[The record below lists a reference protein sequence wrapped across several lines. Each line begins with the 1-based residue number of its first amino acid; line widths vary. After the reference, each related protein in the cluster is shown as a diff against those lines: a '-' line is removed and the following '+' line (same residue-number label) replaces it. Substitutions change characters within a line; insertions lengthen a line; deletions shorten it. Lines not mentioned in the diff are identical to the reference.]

1 MLEEIIMRKLL
12 LIFISFIVVFPVL
25 AQEENLYQ
33 IVTPYEK
40 ARESASEIWLKDF
53 SENATPQELLS
64 LGLIGVLELKDKE
77 DEIEKMEAKES
88 LICTF
93 CGLSEIITP
102 NTWDDYK
109 YKQKLTPI
117 CKKYVE
123 LIAEAQKLKSDE
135 DIEREKKRNSPMGLL
150 KKKCNQDFSKWA
162 VKSEFEK
169 NIEWSNRIQSK
180 GNFKFDSICSSYYLS
195 SWHNAKPAFNN
206 YDAETESF
214 SLTLTYYNQGKEVSS
229 LTGYCVVKDNPQF
242 AKKFLKDHESY
253 INSFD
258 CEGKLMNVNGYIY
271 PKRVTIGN
279 TYTFIF
285 PIPDNAQDVVVCNN
299 ITGYCFDSQR
309 WKKISD
315 SLQYLQHITDSL
327 EILRKNVNIKKSQLL
342 DSLKLYRYF
351 SSDSSYK
358 RYCNVYKEILE
369 DKNGYDLMGADTAFT
384 NMVPRIL
391 LEHYGALQ
399 YLFENQSEFYQF
411 FKTFYSHPNP
421 SVVFRQLK
429 EMSIQ
434 RLHVELIKSNLKDG
448 SELHNNP
455 SHPLAKEIVS
465 YINAIRFYDKMG
477 VIKEKISRSKLLPFT
492 FSFSYEEYVD
502 IIELHD
508 WADNYKYLRKGI
520 KQSYREDYGLYVFD
534 FFLEYINGN

>member
-1 MLEEIIMRKLL
+1 MLEETIMRKLL

-40 ARESASEIWLKDF
+40 ARKSASEIWLKDF
-53 SENATPQELLS
+53 SENATPQELSSCLK
-64 LGLIGVLELKDKE
+64 LIGVLESKDNE
-77 DEIEKMEAKES
+77 GEIEKMEVKEAVIG
-88 LICTF
+88 LHCR
-93 CGLSEIITP
+93 LSETITP
-102 NTWDDYK
+102 QTWADYK
-109 YKQKLTPI
+109 YQQKLTPI
-117 CKKYVE
+117 CEKYAE
-123 LIAEAQKLKSDE
+123 LIAEAEKLRSDE

-150 KKKCNQDFSKWA
+150 MKKCNQDFSKWA

-180 GNFKFDSICSSYYLS
+180 GNAKFDAICSSYYLS
-195 SWHNAKPAFNN
+195 SWHNAKRAFNN

-214 SLTLTYYNQGKEVSS
+214 SLTLTYYNQGKVGSS

-242 AKKFLKDHESY
+242 AKQFLENHESY
-253 INSFD
+253 IDSFD
-258 CEGKLMNVNGYIY
+258 CEGDLMNVNGYIY

-299 ITGYCFDSQR
+299 ITGYCFDYQR
-309 WKKISD
+309 WKKSSD
-315 SLQYLQHITDSL
+315 SLQHITDSL

-342 DSLKLYRYF
+342 DSLKLYKYL
-351 SSDSSYK
+351 SSYSSYK

-384 NMVPRIL
+384 NMVHRVL
-391 LEHYGALQ
+391 HKYYGALQ

>member
-434 RLHVELIKSNLKDG
+434 RLQEKLKESNLKDG

-477 VIKEKISRSKLLPFT
+477 VIKEKIRRSPFFGFT
-492 FSFSYEEYVD
+492 YEEYAD
-502 IIELHD
+502 IIVLHD